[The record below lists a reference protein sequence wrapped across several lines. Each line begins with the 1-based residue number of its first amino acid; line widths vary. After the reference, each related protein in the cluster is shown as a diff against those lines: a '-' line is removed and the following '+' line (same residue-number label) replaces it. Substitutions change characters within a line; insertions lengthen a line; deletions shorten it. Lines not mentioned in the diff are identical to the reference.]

1 MKHFNDFM
9 NKHPL
14 MGAVL
19 AALGALLVTILGVA
33 LK

>member
-9 NKHPL
+9 DKHPL

-19 AALGALLVTILGVA
+19 VALGALLVTILGVA

>member
-9 NKHPL
+9 DKHPL

-19 AALGALLVTILGVA
+19 VALGALLVTILGVT

>member
-19 AALGALLVTILGVA
+19 VALGALLVTILGVA

>member
-9 NKHPL
+9 DKHPL

-19 AALGALLVTILGVA
+19 VALGALWVTILGVA

>member
-14 MGAVL
+14 MGAFLV
-19 AALGALLVTILGVA
+19 ALGALLVTILGVA